1 MPINYVFIDLENIQ
15 PSLISQL
22 EHECFRLIVFVGA
35 NQNKLPFPIIQDIQK
50 LGERARYIKISGN
63 GSNALDFHIAYYV
76 GKISATDSSAY
87 FHIISNDSGF
97 DPLIQHLTENKIK
110 ITRQSDIKHIPVLR
124 ILELQ
129 AAKINTPTIQVDLQ
143 PANPLPVVK
152 SAESQSTVLPAKP
165 PIQIIQQ
172 TSAPSPAGN
181 TSKHGEHVDMALLV
195 LRKIQKHKPT
205 KMAKLLNSLHSHLK
219 NKLNEAQLLKIT
231 EDLLRL
237 GYISKNGTKLTYK
250 LPK

>member
-35 NQNKLPFPIIQDIQK
+35 SQNKLPFPIIQDIQK
-50 LGERARYIKISGN
+50 MGERAQYIKISGN

-76 GKISATDSSAY
+76 GKISAIESSAY

-110 ITRQSDIKHIPVLR
+110 ITRQSDIKHIPLLKL
-124 ILELQ
+124 LELQ
-129 AAKINTPTIQVDLQ
+129 AAKINTPTIQIDLQ
-143 PANPLPVVK
+143 PAKPLPVVK
-152 SAESQSTVLPAKP
+152 SAESPTTVSIAKP
-165 PIQIIQQ
+165 PIQIIKQPA
-172 TSAPSPAGN
+172 APSPTGN
-181 TSKHGEHVDMALLV
+181 TFKHGDHVEMALLV
-195 LRKIQKHKPT
+195 LRKMQNNKPGR
-205 KMAKLLNSLHSHLK
+205 MDKLLNSLHSHFRYEF
-219 NKLNEAQLLKIT
+219 NEAQLLKIT
-231 EDLLRL
+231 DELLRL
-237 GYISKNGTKLTYK
+237 GYISTNGTKLNYK